1 MQLSKFMPTTV
12 DFTNFLVNYIEVA
25 PTPEQILAPTEA
37 VDVPSA
43 SKQVPPAA
51 GPSQPKPIEYR
62 APAGV
67 HPPHVLPPTPEL
79 VPVAPK
85 DATSKPGTPKDAT
98 TQPTP
103 VAPQPPKR
111 YHSEVPRFLLD
122 LDAPEDSPRYAR
134 ANAVLNTAPPAP
146 SLPMFLNKSILN
158 GTTPMKDDASVLN
171 MPNHTMLN
179 HLATSSIKNKVLAT
193 SATTRYK
200 RKVGF
205 VYTTL
210 LK

>member
-1 MQLSKFMPTTV
+1 MKLSKFMPTAV
-12 DFTNFLVNYIEVA
+12 DFTNFLVNYIEVV
-25 PTPEQILAPTEA
+25 PEATQIPVPTEP
-37 VDVPSA
+37 VDVPSGT
-43 SKQVPPAA
+43 KQLPTAG
-51 GPSQPKPIEYR
+51 GPSQPRPIEYR
-62 APAGV
+62 APPGV

-79 VPVAPK
+79 IPIPAK
-85 DATSKPGTPKDAT
+85 DATPKTGTPKGAT
-98 TQPTP
+98 TKPTP
-103 VAPQPPKR
+103 VVPQPPKR

-122 LDAPEDSPRYAR
+122 LDAAEDSPKYAS

-171 MPNHTMLN
+171 LPNHTMLN

-200 RKVGF
+200 RKVM
-205 VYTTL
+205 
-210 LK
+210 